1 MPKSNYI
8 ISNTLTIKETLK
20 KLNESEGRTLFVLD
34 QNKKLI
40 GSVSDGDVRR
50 ALLRGINIEDT
61 VVEVANKNV
70 RFIKQNEIDK
80 DKINSLKE
88 ELISLIPIVNTEGKV
103 ISIVDL
109 SKKRTLLPIDAVIM
123 AGGKGTRL
131 KPLTLKTP
139 KPLLKVGDKP
149 IIEYNIDRL
158 SVFGINHLNIS
169 INYLGEQLVNYFG
182 DGKNKEIS
190 IKYIEEEKP
199 LGTIGSLK
207 LIDTFHNDYILV
219 MNSDLLTN
227 IDFEDMYNEFMN
239 KEGDMIVATVPYK
252 INIPY
257 GVVETKDNYVV
268 DLKEKPT
275 YTYYSNA
282 GIYIFKK
289 ECLTHVPEGEFFNAT
304 DLIDKLLE
312 TNQKV
317 INYPILGYW
326 LDIGKHED
334 FEKAQNDIKHIK
346 F

>member
-8 ISNTLTIKETLK
+8 ISSTYTIKETLK
-20 KLNESEGRTLFVLD
+20 KLDESEGRTLFVLD
-34 QNKKLI
+34 QDKKLI

-50 ALLRGINIEDT
+50 ALLRGVSIEDT

-70 RFIKQNEIDK
+70 RYIKQNEIGK
-80 DKINSLKE
+80 DKINLLKK
-88 ELISLIPIVNTEGKV
+88 ELISLIPIVNNEGKV
-103 ISIVDL
+103 TSIVDL
-109 SKKRTLLPIDAVIM
+109 SKKKTILPIDAVIM

-131 KPLTLKTP
+131 RPLTLKTP
-139 KPLLKVGDKP
+139 KPLLKVGNKP

-182 DGKNKEIS
+182 EGKEKEIS

-257 GVVETKDNYVV
+257 GVVETNNNYVV

-289 ECLTHVPEGEFFNAT
+289 ECLNHVPNDKFFNAT
-304 DLIDKLLE
+304 DLIDSLLKS
-312 TNQKV
+312 NQKV